1 MATFKTISDG
11 NIQTTRNVLNQLVD
25 FVAEDVSGSAANNT
39 RKKYQVF
46 VTGGFG
52 GPGVTSSLFHTVYD
66 QSHTLQ
72 TSNELFDLTMGIF
85 SGSPTVLTASGG
97 TLVTDTRG
105 KMLFPSESLMMR
117 EKISVYSQ
125 FAQLL
130 LGDSEAQFTAPFTKA
145 SSTGAS
151 SYYDDINEALFV
163 PFKRLFTRD
172 GIKRETFAMRFFPS
186 CSAAVRL
193 EETKEPNT
201 NTATGTDRGT
211 NGALVPAGTVNI
223 FTGIPEGT
231 GSIILTDVGSG
242 ASIETSAAGGS
253 VGNIVNASN
262 TSKSMGLMFYD
273 YGVAVLDLKKI
284 CNPWQHMSGAI
295 HAVGGG
301 GGASFGGT
309 TVMSGSF
316 IPQFICSASIDQVL
330 EHVAS
335 TRFGSGSETFMTF
348 QNNTMINSTLYFC
361 RATADEFNFSSNPT
375 YADDTTGRLVVID
388 TGQESLQKSFC
399 FVTTVGLY
407 NANEELLAMAK
418 LSRPV
423 MKNDEKDLTFRVRL
437 DF

>member
-11 NIQTTRNVLNQLVD
+11 NIQTTKNVLNQLVD
-25 FVAEDVSGSAANNT
+25 FVAEDVSGSATNNT

-72 TSNELFDLTMGIF
+72 TSNELFDLTVGLF
-85 SGSPTVLTASGG
+85 GGSPTVVTASGG
-97 TLVTDTRG
+97 SLVTDTRG
-105 KMLFPSESLMMR
+105 KLLFPSESLMMR
-117 EKISVYSQ
+117 EKISVYEQ

-130 LGDSEAQFTAPFTKA
+130 LGDSTAQFTAPFTT
-145 SSTGAS
+145 STTTAATRFNHI
-151 SYYDDINEALFV
+151 DEALFV

-186 CSAAVRL
+186 CSAANQT
-193 EETKEPNT
+193 ET
-201 NTATGTDRGT
+201 AVGGTTDG
-211 NGALVPAGTVNI
+211 NDGALVPAGQTNI
-223 FTGIPEGT
+223 FRGIPEGT

-242 ASIETSAAGGS
+242 ASIETSPAGGS

-262 TSKSMGLMFYD
+262 TAKSMGLMFYD

-284 CNPWQHMSGAI
+284 CNPHQTMSGTFN
-295 HAVGGG
+295 AVGNTNGNVTMRG
-301 GGASFGGT
+301 P
-309 TVMSGSF
+309 F
-316 IPQFICSASIDQVL
+316 IPNFVSSASIDTIVDHL
-330 EHVAS
+330 AS
-335 TRFGSGSETFMTF
+335 VRFGSGSETFMTF

-375 YADDTTGRLVVID
+375 YTDGSTGRLVVID